1 MSSLSASVTPPQLFL
16 YLYLDIDNS
25 WTKLSF
31 RANYVKALEEYKKNL
46 DNKNK
51 PSGFDLYLPEC
62 LGVDSYFHILEQQD
76 VNGLF
81 CDLKVKAA
89 MYEGIQPVN
98 YKMYATPSLEET
110 HCV

>member
-51 PSGFDLYLPEC
+51 PFGFDLYLHDYIS
-62 LGVDSYFHILEQQD
+62 VDSNSHILDQ
-76 VNGLF
+76 NGLC

>member
-1 MSSLSASVTPPQLFL
+1 M
-16 YLYLDIDNS
+16 
-25 WTKLSF
+25 
-31 RANYVKALEEYKKNL
+31 

-51 PSGFDLYLPEC
+51 PSGFDWYLPEC

-89 MYEGIQPVN
+89 MYEGIQRVN